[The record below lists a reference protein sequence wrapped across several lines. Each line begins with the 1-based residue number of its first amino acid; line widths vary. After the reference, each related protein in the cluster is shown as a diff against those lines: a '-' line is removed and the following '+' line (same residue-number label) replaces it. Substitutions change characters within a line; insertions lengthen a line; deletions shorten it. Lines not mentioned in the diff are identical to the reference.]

1 MNDVQKIVSAWRPV
15 VQGHERGVPSAFG
28 VRMFKLSEFSL
39 EGLELPPQLE
49 ELRREVRAF
58 LAAERAS
65 GGYVRDAAGWDRYDD
80 DFSRKVGAR
89 GWIGMTWPRA
99 YGGQERTALERYVV
113 SEELIA
119 AGAPVRAHWL
129 ADRQFGPLLL
139 NVGTETQKRTYL
151 PRIAKGE
158 CFVCVGMSEPDTG
171 SDLAAIRT
179 RAEKVP
185 GGWRIEGRKVWTSY
199 AHRAHLMNLFART
212 SARSE
217 ENRHAGVTQFIVDL
231 KSPGMQIRPIYN
243 LASEHDFNE
252 VVLDGVFVPDEN
264 VIGAVGGGWSQISA
278 ELAHERSGPE
288 RYLNAYGLLVH
299 LLDQVGSQP
308 NERDAEKIGKLVSQ
322 LWTIRQMSFSIA
334 GMLERGHV
342 PAVEAALVKD
352 LGNLFD
358 QELPKA
364 AREVVRENARAMLPS
379 DDRFNAMLDHA
390 VLYAPSYTIRGGTSE
405 ILRGIIARGLG
416 LR

>member
-1 MNDVQKIVSAWRPV
+1 M
-15 VQGHERGVPSAFG
+15 
-28 VRMFKLSEFSL
+28 KLTEFSL
-39 EGLELPPQLE
+39 EGLELPGHLE
-49 ELRREVRAF
+49 ALRNEVREF

-65 GGYVRDAAGWDRYDD
+65 GGYERDPAGWDRYDD
-80 DFSRKVGAR
+80 AFSRKIGAR
-89 GWIGMTWPRA
+89 GWIGMTWPRT
-99 YGGQERTALERYVV
+99 YGGHERSALERYVV
-113 SEELIA
+113 SEELIS

-139 NVGTETQKRTYL
+139 NVGTEAQKRTYL
-151 PRIAKGE
+151 PLIAAGE
-158 CFVCVGMSEPDTG
+158 CFVCVGMSEPDSG
-171 SDLAAIRT
+171 SDLASIRT
-179 RAEKVP
+179 RAEKVD
-185 GGWRIEGRKVWTSY
+185 GGWCVTGRKVWTSY

-217 ENRHAGVTQFIVDL
+217 SNRHAGVTQFIVDL
-231 KSPGMQIRPIYN
+231 KSPGIDIRPIYN

-252 VVLDGVFVPDEN
+252 VVFDGTFIPDEN
-264 VIGAVGGGWSQISA
+264 VIGTVGGGWSQISA

-299 LLDQVGSQP
+299 LIDQAGPKPS
-308 NERDAEKIGKLVSQ
+308 ERDTEKIGRLVAQ

-334 GMLERGHV
+334 GMLERGQV

-352 LGNLFD
+352 LGNHFD
-358 QELPKA
+358 QDVPA
-364 AREVVRENARAMLPS
+364 VAREVVREDMRAVLPS
-379 DDRFNAMLDHA
+379 DDRFQSMLDHA
-390 VLYAPSYTIRGGTSE
+390 LLYGPSYTIRGGTTE

>member
-1 MNDVQKIVSAWRPV
+1 
-15 VQGHERGVPSAFG
+15 VQGVMQLSA
-28 VRMFKLSEFSL
+28 FSL
-39 EGLELPPQLE
+39 EGLELPAHLE
-49 ELRREVRAF
+49 DLRAEVRAF
-58 LAAERAS
+58 LAAQRSS
-65 GGYVRDAAGWDRYDD
+65 GGYRREPAGWDRYDEA
-80 DFSRKVGAR
+80 FSRKIGQQ
-89 GWIGMTWPRA
+89 GWIGMTWPRQ
-99 YGGQERTALERYVV
+99 YGGRAASALERYVV

-139 NVGTETQKRTYL
+139 GVGTEAQKQAYL

-158 CFVCVGMSEPDTG
+158 CYVCVGMSEPDTG

-179 RAEKVP
+179 RADKVA
-185 GGWRIEGRKVWTSY
+185 GGWCINGRKVWTSY

-212 SARSE
+212 SARTD

-231 KSPGMQIRPIYN
+231 KSPGIDIRPIYN

-252 VVLDGVFVPDEN
+252 VVFDDVFIAEEN
-264 VIGAVGGGWSQISA
+264 VIGEVGGGWSQISA

-288 RYLNAYGLLVH
+288 RYLNAYGCLVH
-299 LLDQVGSQP
+299 LIDAAGPDPSA
-308 NERDAEKIGKLVSQ
+308 RDAEKIGRLVAH
-322 LWTIRQMSFSIA
+322 LLTLRQMSFAIA
-334 GMLERGHV
+334 GMIERGHV

-352 LGNLFD
+352 LGNHFD
-358 QELPKA
+358 QDVPAA
-364 AREVVRENARAMLPS
+364 AREVMTEERRALLPS
-379 DDRFNAMLDHA
+379 DDQFNAMLDHA
-390 VLYAPSYTIRGGTSE
+390 LYYAPSYTIRGGTTE

>member
-1 MNDVQKIVSAWRPV
+1 MQ
-15 VQGHERGVPSAFG
+15 
-28 VRMFKLSEFSL
+28 LSNFSL
-39 EGLELPPQLE
+39 EGIELPAHLE
-49 ELRREVRAF
+49 NLRAEVRAF
-58 LAAERAS
+58 LAAERSA
-65 GGYVRDAAGWDRYDD
+65 GGYRRDAAGWDRYDER
-80 DFSRKVGAR
+80 FSRKIGAR
-89 GWIGMTWPRA
+89 GWIGMTWPKA
-99 YGGQERTALERYVV
+99 YGGREASALERYVV

-139 NVGTETQKRTYL
+139 AAGTEAQKRTYL

-158 CFVCVGMSEPDTG
+158 CYVCVGMSEPDTG

-179 RAEKVP
+179 RAEKVE
-185 GGWRIEGRKVWTSY
+185 GGWRVNGRKVWTSY

-212 SARSE
+212 SARND

-231 KSPGMQIRPIYN
+231 QSPGIDIRPIYN

-252 VVLDGVFVPDEN
+252 VLFEDVVVPDAN
-264 VIGAVGGGWSQISA
+264 VIGKVGGGWSQISA

-288 RYLNAYGLLVH
+288 RYLNAYGCLVH
-299 LLDQVGSQP
+299 LVEAVGP
-308 NERDAEKIGKLVSQ
+308 NPSERDAQLIGRLVAH
-322 LWTIRQMSFSIA
+322 LLTLRQMSFSIA
-334 GMLERGHV
+334 GMIERGHV

-352 LGNLFD
+352 LGNHFD
-358 QELPKA
+358 QHVPA
-364 AREVVRENARAMLPS
+364 VARDIMSEEKRALLPS
-379 DDRFNAMLDHA
+379 DDPFTAMLDHA
-390 VLYAPSYTIRGGTSE
+390 LYYAPSYTIRGGTTE

>member
-1 MNDVQKIVSAWRPV
+1 MQ
-15 VQGHERGVPSAFG
+15 
-28 VRMFKLSEFSL
+28 LSNFSL
-39 EGLELPPQLE
+39 EGLELPAHLE
-49 ELRREVRAF
+49 HLRAEVRAF
-58 LAAERAS
+58 LAAERS
-65 GGYVRDAAGWDRYDD
+65 VGGYQRDASGWDRYDEA
-80 DFSRKVGAR
+80 FSRKVGAR
-89 GWIGMTWPRA
+89 GWIGMTWPQA
-99 YGGQERTALERYVV
+99 YGGREASALERYVV

-139 NVGTETQKRTYL
+139 SAGTEAQKRTYL

-158 CFVCVGMSEPDTG
+158 CYVCVGMSEPDTG

-179 RAEKVP
+179 RADKVE
-185 GGWRIEGRKVWTSY
+185 GGWRINGRKVWTSY

-212 SARSE
+212 SARTE

-231 KSPGMQIRPIYN
+231 QSPGIEIRPIYN

-252 VVLDGVFVPDEN
+252 VLFEDAFVPDAN
-264 VIGAVGGGWSQISA
+264 VIGKVGGGWSQISA

-288 RYLNAYGLLVH
+288 RYLNAYGCLVH
-299 LLDQVGSQP
+299 LVEAAGP
-308 NERDAEKIGKLVSQ
+308 NPSERDAQLIGRLVAH
-322 LWTIRQMSFSIA
+322 LLALRQMSFSIA
-334 GMLERGHV
+334 GMIERGHV

-352 LGNLFD
+352 LGNHFD
-358 QELPKA
+358 QQVPAA
-364 AREVVRENARAMLPS
+364 ARDIMSEEKRALLPT
-379 DDRFNAMLDHA
+379 DDPFNAMLDHA
-390 VLYAPSYTIRGGTSE
+390 LYYAPSYTIRGGTTE